1 MTDLSA
7 STSSLSG
14 AEPAAS
20 STVQDPLAAVAA
32 AKAAFQES
40 RQTLAREW
48 HERRDPDA
56 YLHGHAEALD
66 RAVAAL
72 ARAAALPEKGLT
84 LAAVGGY
91 GRRELFPASDID
103 LLVLLKDGAEK
114 ESGLSE
120 KLSAFL
126 NFLWELGLQVGA
138 AVRTRTEC
146 LSEAAKDVSVATT
159 YLESRCLYGEA
170 ELWQSTRD
178 DFYAAFDAKAFF
190 RDKML
195 ELARRHQRFE
205 ETPYA
210 LEPNLKES
218 PGGLRDLQVFLWCAK
233 AAGMAGSVDEMHQA
247 QLITEREMHT
257 IKDCKRFLFSVRIEL
272 HLLTNRHEDRLIFD
286 VQEALAER
294 LGYKA
299 TGVMRASE
307 ALMKRYYLFAK
318 SVTQMSIIQLQAI
331 ADRLD
336 GGAERATPVRLD
348 PAFIARGD
356 EMDISADDVLL
367 RDPNAILRAFLVFAT
382 HPELTRLSTR
392 LLRAVW
398 QASFSIGPAYRSD
411 PANKATF
418 LEILKLPKGAY
429 HALKQMNTW
438 SVLGRFLPSFR
449 HIVGQMQHDL
459 YHIFTVDQH
468 TMRVVRNIRRFAR
481 SEYAHEYPFCSQV
494 MSEIPDNWRLVVA
507 GLFHDIGKGLGG
519 RHEVVGTEKA
529 ASFCRRFGLSAA
541 DTSFI
546 TFLVRNHL
554 EMSRTAQKEDISDPK
569 VVAAFAD
576 LVKTKERLDGLY
588 LLTVADIRATSP
600 KVWTQWKAQL
610 LETLYRATLDRLQG
624 EGGAESVTYALEKRR
639 QRAIAL
645 IGARVSE
652 AARKKLWHE
661 LDLVYFMRHTSSEIA
676 WHTVTIAG
684 RESDPNPIVAVRRSQ
699 QYGGL
704 LILIYLQDR
713 KDLFLRA
720 VGYFG
725 KSGLSVVDARIHTTR
740 HGWALDTFLVTDEY
754 GRFDSPESLKR
765 LEQELAAA
773 LVAQT
778 PIPAL
783 PKARLS
789 RRSRHFPTRPS
800 VLITPDEPGR
810 NWILNIVST
819 DRLGLLFAISKTLA
833 KYGVNLQ
840 TAKIA
845 TLGER
850 AEDVFLIDGPALQ
863 HDEELLALEAELLE
877 AVAPPKA

>member
-1 MTDLSA
+1 MTDAPSSA
-7 STSSLSG
+7 VPSI
-14 AEPAAS
+14 PCAADS
-20 STVQDPLAAVAA
+20 ATAAISA
-32 AKAAFQES
+32 AKAAFQARRAE
-40 RQTLAREW
+40 LADDWRKN
-48 HERRDPDA
+48 RDPDA
-56 YLHGHAEALD
+56 YLRGHAEALD
-66 RAVAAL
+66 VALAAL
-72 ARAAALPEKGLT
+72 ARAAALPEAGLA

-103 LLVLLKDGAEK
+103 LLVLLEDGAEK
-114 ESGLSE
+114 DEALSE

-126 NFLWELGLQVGA
+126 NSLWELGLQVGA

-146 LSEAAKDVSVATT
+146 LAEAAKDVSVATT
-159 YLESRCLYGEA
+159 YLESRCIYGEA
-170 ELWQSTRD
+170 PLWQSARE
-178 DFYAAFDAKAFF
+178 DFYAELDARAFF

-233 AAGMAGSVDEMHQA
+233 AAGMAGSVDEMRRA
-247 QLITEREMHT
+247 RLITEREMHT
-257 IKDCKRFLFSVRIEL
+257 IEDCRRFLFSVRIEL

-348 PAFIARGD
+348 PAFVARGD
-356 EMDISADDVLL
+356 EMDIAGDDALM

-418 LEILKLPKGAY
+418 LEILKLSKGAY

-438 SVLGRFLPSFR
+438 SVLGRFLPPFR

-494 MSEIPDNWRLVVA
+494 MSEIPENWRLVVA

-519 RHEVVGTEKA
+519 RHEVVGAEKA
-529 ASFCRRFGLSAA
+529 ASFCRRYGLSAA
-541 DTSFI
+541 DTAFI

-569 VVAAFAD
+569 VVARFAE

-610 LETLYRATLDRLQG
+610 LEALYRSALDRIEG
-624 EGGAESVTYALEKRR
+624 EKGAESVTYALEKRR

-645 IGARVSE
+645 MGGRVSDE
-652 AARKKLWHE
+652 ARRELWHE
-661 LDLVYFMRHTSSEIA
+661 LDLVYFMRHTAAEIA
-676 WHTVTIAG
+676 WHTETIAG
-684 RESDPNPIVAVRRSQ
+684 RTNAPDPIVAVQRSKK
-699 QYGGL
+699 YGGL

-740 HGWALDTFLVTDEY
+740 HGWALDTFLVTDAY
-754 GRFDSPESLKR
+754 GRFETPQSLAK
-765 LEQELAAA
+765 LERDLAAA
-773 LVAQT
+773 LVAET
-778 PIPAL
+778 PIPPV

-789 RRSRHFPTRPS
+789 RRSRHFPTRPA

-819 DRLGLLFAISKTLA
+819 DRIGLLFAISKTLA

-850 AEDVFLIDGPALQ
+850 AEDVFLIDGPALKS
-863 HDEELLALEAELLE
+863 DEQLLALEAELLE
-877 AVAPPKA
+877 AVAPPKI